1 LLVLPVVK
9 TSNRLLLTSSEVR
22 DSLMTRSAASWPSVN
37 HNKVEYH
44 SSNKDFSSNLNR
56 DSSSNLNRDSSSK
69 LNRDSS
75 SNLNRD
81 SSSNL
86 NRVSSSNLNRDSQD
100 REEFLPSKQLSL
112 LSRRKYL
119 LDQRCFST
127 SQSTVRAGAA
137 S

>member
-56 DSSSNLNRDSSSK
+56 DSSSN

>member
-22 DSLMTRSAASWPSVN
+22 DSQMTRSAASWPSVN

-81 SSSNL
+81 SSSK
-86 NRVSSSNLNRDSQD
+86 LNRDSQD
-100 REEFLPSKQLSL
+100 REEFPPSKQLSL

>member
-56 DSSSNLNRDSSSK
+56 DSSSNLNRDSSS
-69 LNRDSS
+69 
-75 SNLNRD
+75 
-81 SSSNL
+81 NL
-86 NRVSSSNLNRDSQD
+86 NRVSSSNLNRDSKD

>member
-1 LLVLPVVK
+1 M
-9 TSNRLLLTSSEVR
+9 TSSEVR

-86 NRVSSSNLNRDSQD
+86 NRDSQD

-119 LDQRCFST
+119 LDQSKQLARSP
-127 SQSTVRAGAA
+127 AA
-137 S
+137 IFLQPAT